1 MKPTL
6 SVTINRQGARIHRII
21 DDITYPTRTRKPE
34 IRRDPM
40 VAALFG
46 AASVPK
52 ETGDANY
59 HPKPRG

>member
-6 SVTINRQGARIHRII
+6 SVTTNRQGARIHRII
-21 DDITYPTRTRKPE
+21 DDINYPTRQKKPE

-46 AASVPK
+46 AASVSK
-52 ETGDANY
+52 DASDSDFR
-59 HPKPRG
+59 PKPHG

>member
-21 DDITYPTRTRKPE
+21 DDINYPTRQKKPE

-40 VAALFG
+40 VEALFG
-46 AASVPK
+46 APIIRK
-52 ETGDANY
+52 HDA
-59 HPKPRG
+59 PSTSKR